1 VTLLIAG
8 VKEIILPHNLANNR
22 ILTLLAVVKIIS
34 INSIKFII
42 FISVSIKITIQVA
55 LEKFVV

>member
-42 FISVSIKITIQVA
+42 FAMDNCKSIPQIPRKTQPV
-55 LEKFVV
+55 